1 MKKQIISSAL
11 ALSMVFG
18 GAAYLPEGVDLNS
31 EITAQAGTYGDFE
44 YTLSEDENSIVIDR
58 YRGNASNVTIPS
70 QIDGK
75 KVTGILSGAFF
86 ENKTLKS
93 VTIPKGVTSI
103 SGAFSECKAL
113 TSVTLPE
120 GITDISHA
128 FSYCTALK
136 KIVLPESVTDISGAF
151 FDCPSLESVNIP
163 KSVNNLEWAFYNCK
177 KLKNFTIPD
186 GVKSIAGTF
195 YGTGITSIVIPDS
208 VENITKAFNDC
219 TSLKSVKLPK
229 NLKEI
234 GDEAFAWC
242 RELTELDI
250 PKTVTRIGDYALAGC
265 GVTKGNFT
273 VPETVTELGNTV
285 FTADLYYDER
295 VEFGALKSVT
305 ILGSKTKIDK
315 NTFDMFLQLTVY
327 CPKDSEVYKYAMK
340 NVYYTYTGKAENGLE
355 SFNFGDVWLEFNS
368 NCTAE
373 LSGNSFTYTG
383 SAIKPAVTVR
393 HPGMNNKTLT
403 EGVDYTV
410 TYSDNVNKGTAKVLL
425 KGIGVYSGS
434 GEGMELEFKIT
445 AASIKNASVSD
456 IGNKVYTG
464 KAIKPSPTVKIG
476 SKTLKKG
483 TDYTLSYKNNVK
495 CGKATVTVTG
505 KGNYTGKVTKT
516 FIIKPKKA
524 AVKKLSSPKT
534 RQLKV
539 TIKKSAGGV
548 TGYQITYSTSKKFTK
563 KTTKSVR
570 ITSTSRTIKNLKK
583 GKTYYVKVRAYKKT
597 GGVRYFSSY
606 SAVKKLRIK

>member
-1 MKKQIISSAL
+1 
-11 ALSMVFG
+11 MVFG
-18 GAAYLPEGVDLNS
+18 GAAYLPEGFSAQNS
-31 EITAQAGTYGDFE
+31 IVAQAEIYGDFE
-44 YTLSEDENSIVIDR
+44 YTSAEEEGCIEITT

-128 FSYCTALK
+128 FSSCTALK

-177 KLKNFTIPD
+177 KLKSITIPD
-186 GVKSIAGTF
+186 GIKSIEGVI
-195 YGTGITSIVIPDS
+195 YGCTGITSIVIPDS
-208 VENITKAFNDC
+208 VENITKAFNGC

-234 GDEAFAWC
+234 GNEAFAWC
-242 RELTELDI
+242 TELTELDI

-273 VPETVTELGNTV
+273 VPETITELGNTV

-295 VEFGALKSVT
+295 IEFGALKSVT

-355 SFNFGDVWLEFNS
+355 SFNYGDVWLEFNS

-434 GEGMELEFKIT
+434 GEGMELRFKIT

-456 IGNKVYTG
+456 IANKVYTG

-524 AVKKLSSPKT
+524 AVKKLNSPKT

-548 TGYQITYSTSKKFTK
+548 TGYQVTYSTSKEFTK
-563 KTTKSVR
+563 ATTKTATVKGVS
-570 ITSTSRTIKNLKK
+570 STSKTIKKLKK
-583 GKTYYVKVRAYKKT
+583 GKTYYVKVRSYKT
-597 GGVRYFSSY
+597 VGGKKYY
-606 SAVKKLRIK
+606 SAYSKVKSVKVK